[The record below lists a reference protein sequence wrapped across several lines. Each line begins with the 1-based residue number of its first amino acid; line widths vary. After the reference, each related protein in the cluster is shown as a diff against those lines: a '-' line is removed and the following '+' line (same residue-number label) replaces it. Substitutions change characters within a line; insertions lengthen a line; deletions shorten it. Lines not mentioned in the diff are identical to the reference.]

1 MASCYE
7 KHRFPPL
14 VELGLQFLIMASVVL
29 YVLEVDFGQSAHSL
43 EGDPF
48 WLWAE
53 RLIAGIFTVEY
64 LCRWRSL
71 GNGYLLSVIG
81 IIDFVAILP
90 FWLGFIVP
98 EEWLGLVRTLRVL
111 RLLKWYR
118 YSQSVR
124 IFSHALVDSRKHLFG
139 MALIVVILG
148 LFSAVGIHE
157 IEKEAQPEVFGSL
170 TDSLWWTT
178 VTLMTVGYGDVTPI
192 TSMGK
197 IFAQIVMLVGVALTA
212 AFIGI
217 VGSSVYTHMQQME
230 VDEEI

>member
-1 MASCYE
+1 
-7 KHRFPPL
+7 
-14 VELGLQFLIMASVVL
+14 
-29 YVLEVDFGQSAHSL
+29 
-43 EGDPF
+43 
-48 WLWAE
+48 
-53 RLIAGIFTVEY
+53 
-64 LCRWRSL
+64 
-71 GNGYLLSVIG
+71 
-81 IIDFVAILP
+81 
-90 FWLGFIVP
+90 
-98 EEWLGLVRTLRVL
+98 
-111 RLLKWYR
+111 
-118 YSQSVR
+118 
-124 IFSHALVDSRKHLFG
+124 

-192 TSMGK
+192 TPMGK